1 MLLRLRARLTYTLAR
16 RLFHCSWLLK
26 QARAWRWM
34 EGQFARMANL
44 GDVAAQSF
52 YGHILLFRGQ
62 GLGARDEGIRL
73 LRLAAGAGDGKSAY
87 QLGVLSLSG
96 DSRQAPDVGE
106 AARYWRLA
114 ADAGHP
120 VAAQRLAELYCVGAP
135 GLPADAERAARYG
148 ARARELGLTY
158 STPTKPPVWCCHNRA

>member
-1 MLLRLRARLTYTLAR
+1 MLLHLRARLTYILAR
-16 RLFHCSWLLK
+16 RLFHWSWLVK
-26 QARAWRWM
+26 QPRAWRWM

-62 GLGARDEGIRL
+62 GFGAREEGIRL

-87 QLGVLSLSG
+87 QLGVLSLAG
-96 DSRQAPDVGE
+96 DSRQAPDAGE
-106 AARYWRLA
+106 AERCWRLA

-120 VAAQRLAELYCVGAP
+120 LAAQRLAELYRQGAP
-135 GLPADAERAARYG
+135 GLPADAELAKRFSE
-148 ARARELGLTY
+148 RARQLGF
-158 STPTKPPVWCCHNRA
+158 